1 MHAGVPG
8 HTEHPVIDALV
19 QKCKLQE
26 EIILKLQEAVGSG
39 ALEKPNEELLQV
51 C

>member
-1 MHAGVPG
+1 M
-8 HTEHPVIDALV
+8 
-19 QKCKLQE
+19 LQE

-51 C
+51 RMLTYADVC